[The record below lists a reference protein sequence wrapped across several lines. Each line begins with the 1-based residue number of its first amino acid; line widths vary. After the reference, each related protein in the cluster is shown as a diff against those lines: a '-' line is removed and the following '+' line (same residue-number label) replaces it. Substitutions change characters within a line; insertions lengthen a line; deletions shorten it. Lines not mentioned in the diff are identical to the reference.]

1 MSDGAMGAR
10 GVLAAECGVAGAA
23 ESTTGTELTP
33 AAEIRAYVDEV
44 WPSFLDDL
52 EALVAVPS
60 VVDESCAAAGA
71 PWGLECYRVLCVA
84 MDVLRRQGLAVV
96 DCDGYVAY
104 GELAGE
110 TSEQVATI
118 AHVDV
123 VPAGGGWTVEPYAVT
138 RREGVLLGRGVL
150 DDKGA
155 ALASIYA
162 AGFLARRVRSGWKP
176 QRTLRCI
183 LGAKL
188 MLVESMLIKGN

>member
-1 MSDGAMGAR
+1 MSDEAMGAR
-10 GVLAAECGVAGAA
+10 GALAAAYGVAGA
-23 ESTTGTELTP
+23 TGSITGAGLTP

-52 EALVAVPS
+52 EALVVVPS
-60 VVDESCAAAGA
+60 VVDESRAVAGA
-71 PWGLECYRVLCVA
+71 PWGMECHRALCVA
-84 MDVLRRQGLAVV
+84 MDVARRQGLSVV

-110 TSEQVATI
+110 TPEQVATI

-123 VPAGGGWTVEPYAVT
+123 VPAGEGWTVEPYALT
-138 RREGVLLGRGVL
+138 RREGVLMGRGVL

-162 AGFLARRVRSGWKP
+162 AGFWCAACATAGSRSGRSAASWVP
-176 QRTLRCI
+176 RRRR
-183 LGAKL
+183 A
-188 MLVESMLIKGN
+188 